1 MNAATLGN
9 VETQCGCHFWHNA
22 IASPVYRVYSVG
34 YPSEVANG
42 KGAKPMAKIEKQM
55 IGAIIVT
62 LALVAILAA
71 GLAKALKPVQE
82 QIDQGGLKSVFSE
95 IWNGKGK

>member
-1 MNAATLGN
+1 
-9 VETQCGCHFWHNA
+9 
-22 IASPVYRVYSVG
+22 
-34 YPSEVANG
+34 
-42 KGAKPMAKIEKQM
+42 MAKIEKQM